1 MVIRDQPPAEGSTAA
16 ISPPEGVV
24 MPPGVLGRPAN

>member
-1 MVIRDQPPAEGSTAA
+1 MVFRNQPPAEGSTAD

-24 MPPGVLGRPAN
+24 MPPEMLEHPAN